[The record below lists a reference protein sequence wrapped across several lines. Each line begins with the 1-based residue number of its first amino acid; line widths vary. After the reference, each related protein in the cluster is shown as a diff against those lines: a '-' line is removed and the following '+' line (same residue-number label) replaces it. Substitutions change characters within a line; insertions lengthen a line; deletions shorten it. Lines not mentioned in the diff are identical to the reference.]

1 VRDFFRQYFHFE
13 RQKPRL
19 HGAFAELWAAKM
31 VLAFFKSC
39 GLRAFCA
46 LRLFPLFQMP
56 DAQKFNYSLFR
67 QVMRMVKPY
76 RRTFYLTI
84 GLTAVLAPLA
94 VLRPKLVETMVDDY
108 IFPGD
113 LSGMAL
119 MACLILG
126 VLFLEV
132 TLRYFFLYWADWLGQ
147 ATIRDLRVRVFRH
160 VTSLNLNYFDKT
172 PIGQS
177 TTRTINDIEAI
188 NTVFSEGSVTI
199 LADLMTI
206 VAVLSIMFATSWK
219 LTLVVL
225 SVFPLLIWGSYQFK
239 ESVRK
244 SYEKVRNHIATMN
257 AFLQER
263 ISGMRI
269 VQIFNAE
276 AREADKFRQIN
287 HAYTSANLKA
297 IVAYAIFFPV
307 VDIISALSIGL
318 MVWFGAKI
326 VLEGQVQV
334 DQYAGLMVAFP
345 LYISM
350 LYRPIRMLAD
360 KFNTL
365 QMGLIAAERVFKLL
379 ENDDKVQNSGTHAP
393 QRLHGEL
400 EFDRVW
406 FSYSG
411 DLQNDSILEDVSF
424 RLAPG
429 ETLAI
434 VGSTGSG
441 KTTIISLLNRFY
453 EIQQGQ
459 IRVDG
464 RDLRDYDV
472 FALRRRVAV
481 VLQDVFLFSGSVLE
495 NITLRDP
502 HITEAQVVEAAK
514 MIGAHKFI
522 KKLPGGY
529 HYQVMERGATLS
541 MGQRQLISFVRAL
554 VFNPDILILDEA
566 TSSIDPE
573 SEAVIQNAIE
583 KLIARRTS
591 IIIAHRLS
599 TIRHA
604 NSILVLEQGE
614 VKEFGSHEQL
624 LAIEDGKY
632 RELYEKQFLQLSE
645 AA

>member
-1 VRDFFRQYFHFE
+1 M
-13 RQKPRL
+13 
-19 HGAFAELWAAKM
+19 AE
-31 VLAFFKSC
+31 
-39 GLRAFCA
+39 
-46 LRLFPLFQMP
+46 Q
-56 DAQKFNYSLFR
+56 QKFNFSLFR
-67 QVMRMVKPY
+67 QVMRMVRPY
-76 RRTFYLTI
+76 KRIFYLTAF
-84 GLTAVLAPLA
+84 LTVVLAPLA
-94 VLRPKLVETMVDDY
+94 VLRPKLLQTMVDDH
-108 IFPGD
+108 ITQGD
-113 LSGMAL
+113 AQGML
-119 MACLILG
+119 MLAVAIMGLL
-126 VLFLEV
+126 VLEV
-132 TLRYFFLYWADWLGQ
+132 VLRYFFLYHADWLGQ
-147 ATIRDLRVRVFRH
+147 ATIRDLRVRIFNH
-160 VTSLNLNYFDKT
+160 VNSLNLNYFDKT

-177 TTRTINDIEAI
+177 TTRTINDIESI
-188 NTVFSEGSVTI
+188 NTIFSEGSITI
-199 LADLMTI
+199 LADLLTI
-206 VAVLSIMFATSWK
+206 VAVLVVMFLTSWK

-276 AREADKFRQIN
+276 GREEEKFRRIN
-287 HAYTSANLKA
+287 HDYTGANLRA
-297 IVAYAIFFPV
+297 IFAYAVFFPV
-307 VDIISALSIGL
+307 VDIISALSLGL
-318 MVWFGAKI
+318 MVWYGAHG
-326 VLEGQVQV
+326 VLSEEVTIGV
-334 DQYAGLMVAFP
+334 LVAFP
-345 LYISM
+345 LYIAM

-360 KFNTL
+360 KFNNL

-379 ENDDKVQNSGTHAP
+379 ENDDKVQNTGTYAP
-393 QRLHGEL
+393 DKLKGSVA
-400 EFDRVW
+400 FDHVG

-411 DLQNDSILEDVSF
+411 DLENDPVLKDVSF
-424 RLAPG
+424 QIQPG

-453 EIQQGQ
+453 EIQKGH
-459 IRVDG
+459 ILLDG
-464 RDLRDYDV
+464 RDLREYDV
-472 FALRRRVAV
+472 FALRRRVGV
-481 VLQDVFLFSGSVLE
+481 VLQDVFLFSGTVLE

-502 HITEAQVVEAAK
+502 SISEQQVIDAAK

-529 HYQVMERGATLS
+529 QYQVMERGATLS

-554 VFNPDILILDEA
+554 VFNPDVLILDEA

-573 SEAVIQNAIE
+573 SESVIQHAIE

-604 NSILVLEQGE
+604 TNILVLEKGS
-614 VKEFGSHEQL
+614 VLEFGPHQQL
-624 LAIEDGKY
+624 LELENGKY
-632 RELYEKQFLQLSE
+632 RDLYEKQFLEVGAQPS
-645 AA
+645 

>member
-1 VRDFFRQYFHFE
+1 MADQ
-13 RQKPRL
+13 
-19 HGAFAELWAAKM
+19 
-31 VLAFFKSC
+31 
-39 GLRAFCA
+39 
-46 LRLFPLFQMP
+46 
-56 DAQKFNYSLFR
+56 AQKFNFSLFR

-76 RRTFYLTI
+76 QKVFWFTVVLTLI
-84 GLTAVLAPLA
+84 LSPLA
-94 VLRPKLVETMVDDY
+94 VLRPKLIERMVDDA
-108 IFPGD
+108 IVPGD
-113 LSGMAL
+113 IAGLTFMTS
-119 MACLILG
+119 LILG
-126 VLFLEV
+126 VLLLEV
-132 TLRYFFLYWADWLGQ
+132 VLRYFFLYHADWLGQ
-147 ATIRDLRVRVFRH
+147 ATIRDLRVKVFNH
-160 VTSLNLNYFDKT
+160 ITSLNLRYFDKT

-188 NTVFSEGSVTI
+188 NTIFSEGSVTI

-206 VAVLSIMFATSWK
+206 FAVLIVMFTTSWK

-244 SYEKVRNHIATMN
+244 SFEKVRNHIATMN

-276 AREADKFRQIN
+276 SREAEKFKKIN
-287 HAYTSANLKA
+287 HDYTSANLKA
-297 IVAYAIFFPV
+297 IFAYAIFFPV
-307 VDIISALSIGL
+307 VDIISALSLGL
-318 MVWFGAKI
+318 MVWYGARG
-326 VLEGQVQV
+326 VLSDEISIGI
-334 DQYAGLMVAFP
+334 LVAFP

-379 ENDDKVQNSGTHAP
+379 ENKETVQNSGHLAP
-393 QRLHGEL
+393 EKLKGEVAF
-400 EFDRVW
+400 ENVW
-406 FSYSG
+406 FSYS
-411 DLQNDSILEDVSF
+411 DNLETDAQLRDVSF
-424 RLAPG
+424 GIQPG

-453 EIQQGQ
+453 EIQKGNIRIDGQ
-459 IRVDG
+459 E
-464 RDLRDYDV
+464 LHDYDV
-472 FALRRRVAV
+472 FALRRHIAV
-481 VLQDVFLFSGSVLE
+481 VLQDVFLFSGTVLE

-502 HITEAQVVEAAK
+502 NITEEQVVEAAK

-529 HYQVMERGATLS
+529 QYQVMERGATLS

-573 SEAVIQNAIE
+573 SEGIIQHAIE

-599 TIRHA
+599 TIRRA
-604 NSILVLEQGE
+604 TNILVLDKGE
-614 VKEFGSHEQL
+614 VKEFGSHETL
-624 LAIEDGKY
+624 LGIENGKY
-632 RELYEKQFLQLSE
+632 RELYEKQFMT
-645 AA
+645 AAAAA